1 MWQVLTTGKA
11 RKQKDKL
18 PKGMRDVLYLLE
30 KDLMARGPEL
40 TGWPHFGKI
49 VGKND
54 VFHCHL
60 NKGKPRYVA
69 IWKVTDREIRLI
81 EVRYVGTHENADYG
95 RID

>member
-18 PKGMRDVLYLLE
+18 PKSMRDVLYLLE
-30 KDLMARGPEL
+30 KDLTAGGPEL

-49 VGKND
+49 VGKKD
-54 VFHCHL
+54 VYHCHL
-60 NKGKPRYVA
+60 NKGKPRYMA